1 MNSLAAELEWS
12 ARGWKSRD
20 IERKD
25 MSEMLAARLASEERW
40 MEKIDFITI
49 PTCKLICARGG
60 VECGRLS
67 IGPLSL
73 SPSSAS

>member
-1 MNSLAAELEWS
+1 MNSLAVELEWS

-40 MEKIDFITI
+40 MEK
-49 PTCKLICARGG
+49 
-60 VECGRLS
+60 
-67 IGPLSL
+67 
-73 SPSSAS
+73 SS

>member
-1 MNSLAAELEWS
+1 MNSLAVELEWS

-40 MEKIDFITI
+40 MEKLSWFHND
-49 PTCKLICARGG
+49 PDLQAHMC
-60 VECGRLS
+60 EGRRRVREVINWTFEPKS
-67 IGPLSL
+67 E
-73 SPSSAS
+73 